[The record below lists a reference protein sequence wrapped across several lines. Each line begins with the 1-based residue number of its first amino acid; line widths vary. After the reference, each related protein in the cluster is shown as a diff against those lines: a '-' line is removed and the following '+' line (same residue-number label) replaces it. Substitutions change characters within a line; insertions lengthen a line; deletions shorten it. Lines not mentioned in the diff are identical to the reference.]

1 MRQVNFIADSDG
13 HLRDGYNTY
22 NNYNKPPDACLQS
35 HGTQGMATVVDPL
48 QQIYNKPT
56 TFNKKLDTEASY
68 CLNVDLLKHLDDD
81 NLLKKLSIQT
91 AACCQLP
98 VNTVFLALLG
108 VFSSVSCRK
117 WTVDYQYSGSLP
129 IGIYAVVE
137 QPSGTGKTRCLTIG
151 QKPFTHIKDDVVKK
165 YRERVKELQVINEP
179 SEPQAEELQELLSRK
194 SAVNSRL
201 FVSNATAEGLE
212 QTLLGT
218 NGFFSAISSE
228 QGLFNS
234 LLGLSYSKGDPNNDL
249 ILNGFD
255 GGHISSCRV
264 SRDGYH
270 GYVIGGVTLFAQQGS
285 VEKILSCSNGTGM
298 SERFLMLAEPHFLGR
313 RNHLKKIHID
323 PTIETDYTL
332 KCEFSRDIF
341 NQPESPGDLL
351 HLEITEGG
359 HLLIAQFRQSI
370 EQHLVDGGRYSHISV
385 RGAAGKVNM
394 QVMKIAAN
402 LHLLTRLNNFD
413 PNIPDSIINSAIGIA
428 RDLLE
433 ANLALCKAKGLI
445 GDKAE
450 FTAILNLFEG
460 NHKPMTERQII
471 QSRARVSPFKD
482 FTGNKSDLIR
492 EALAGL
498 ESENLLSS
506 LVVDGA
512 KRYFL
517 KQ

>member
-1 MRQVNFIADSDG
+1 MRQINFTVDDEG
-13 HLRDGYNTY
+13 FLWDGYNIY
-22 NNYNKPPDACLQS
+22 NIYNKHPDDTPQS
-35 HGTQGMATVVDPL
+35 HGTQGIGLVVDAL
-48 QQIYNKPT
+48 QQTYNKT
-56 TFNKKLDTEASY
+56 TFNKKLDTEAHY
-68 CLNVDLLKHLDDD
+68 CRNVDLLKHLDDG
-81 NLLKKLSIQT
+81 NLLKNLSIQT

-98 VNTVFLALLG
+98 ANTVLVALLG

-117 WTVDYQYSGSLP
+117 WVVDYQYGGSLP
-129 IGIYAVVE
+129 IGIYAIIE
-137 QPSGTGKTRCLTIG
+137 QPSGTGKTRCLTVG
-151 QKPFTHIKDDVVKK
+151 QNPFFRIKGEVIKG
-165 YRERVKELQVINEP
+165 YREHVKQLQNIPEP
-179 SEPQAEELQELLSRK
+179 SDPQAEELKELLARK

-201 FVSNATAEGLE
+201 FVSNATAEGFE
-212 QTLLGT
+212 HTLSST

-234 LLGLSYSKGDPNNDL
+234 LLGSSYSKGDPNNDL

-264 SRDGYH
+264 SRDGYY
-270 GYVIGGVTLFAQQGS
+270 GSVIGGVTLFAQQGS

-298 SERFLMLAEPHFLGR
+298 SERFLMLAEPHFLGQR
-313 RNHLKKIHID
+313 DHLKKIHMD
-323 PTIETDYTL
+323 STIETDYAL

-341 NQPESPGDLL
+341 NQPGSTADLL
-351 HLEITEGG
+351 SLKIMDSG
-359 HLLIAQFRQSI
+359 HLLIAKFRQSI
-370 EQHLVDGGRYSHISV
+370 EPHLVDGGRYSHISV

-402 LHLLTRLNNFD
+402 LHLLSRQDDFN
-413 PNIPDSIINSAIGIA
+413 PIIPDSVITSAIGIA
-428 RDLLE
+428 HDLLE
-433 ANLALCKAKGLI
+433 VNLALCKAKGLI
-445 GDKAE
+445 GEKAQ

-460 NHKPMTERQII
+460 NHRPMTERQII

-498 ESENLLSS
+498 EFEGLLAS

-512 KRYFL
+512 KRYYL

>member
-1 MRQVNFIADSDG
+1 MKPVNFTADTDG
-13 HLRDGYNTY
+13 HLMDGYNIY
-22 NNYNKPPDACLQS
+22 NMPPNDTA
-35 HGTQGMATVVDPL
+35 QGHDRQGFERVVGRL
-48 QQIYNKPT
+48 QQST
-56 TFNKKLDTEASY
+56 TFNKKLDTEAHY
-68 CLNVDLLKHLDDD
+68 CRNVDLLKHLDDD
-81 NLLKKLSIQT
+81 HLLKKLSIQT

-98 VNTVFLALLG
+98 VNTVFIVLLG

-117 WTVDYQYSGSLP
+117 WIVNYQYGGSLP
-129 IGIYAVVE
+129 VGIYAVVE
-137 QPSGTGKTRCLTIG
+137 QPSGTGKTRCLTVG
-151 QKPFTHIKDDVVKK
+151 QKPFVRIKEEVVKS
-165 YRERVKELQVINEP
+165 YRERVKTLQAIDEP
-179 SEPQAEELQELLSRK
+179 SETQAEELKELLARK
-194 SAVNSRL
+194 SAINSRL

-264 SRDGYH
+264 SRDGYYGH
-270 GYVIGGVTLFAQQGS
+270 VIGGVTLFAQQGS

-298 SERFLMLAEPHFLGR
+298 SERFLMLAEPHFLGVR
-313 RNHLKKIHID
+313 DHLKKIHVD
-323 PTIETDYTL
+323 HHIEADYAL

-341 NQPESPGDLL
+341 NQPESPTDLL
-351 HLEITEGG
+351 SLIISDSG
-359 HLLIAQFRQSI
+359 HLLIAQYRQRI
-370 EQHLVDGGRYSHISV
+370 EQHLADGGRYSHISV
-385 RGAAGKVNM
+385 RGAAGKINM

-402 LHLLTRLNNFD
+402 LHLLSRQDNFN
-413 PNIPDSIINSAIGIA
+413 PTIPDSIVKSAIGIA
-428 RDLLE
+428 HDLLE

-445 GDKAE
+445 GEKAE
-450 FTAILNLFEG
+450 FTAILSLFES

-492 EALAGL
+492 EALTGL
-498 ESENLLSS
+498 EYEGLLAS
-506 LVVDGA
+506 LVVDGT

>member
-1 MRQVNFIADSDG
+1 MEAVNIIADD
-13 HLRDGYNTY
+13 DGYMHLPTTPTTSTT
-22 NNYNKPPDACLQS
+22 KQKI
-35 HGTQGMATVVDPL
+35 TATGHARKGIERVVDGL
-48 QQIYNKPT
+48 QHFTTRT
-56 TFNKKLDTEASY
+56 TFNETLDTESNY
-68 CLNVDLLKHLDDD
+68 CRGVDLLKHLDDD
-81 NLLKKLSIQT
+81 HLLKKLSLQT

-98 VNTVFLALLG
+98 VNTVFIALLG

-117 WTVDYQYSGSLP
+117 WTVDYQYGGSLP

-137 QPSGTGKTRCLTIG
+137 QPSGTGKTRCLTVG
-151 QKPFTHIKDDVVKK
+151 QKPFVRIKDEVVKS
-165 YRERVKELQVINEP
+165 YRERVKVLQAIDDP
-179 SEPQAEELQELLSRK
+179 SEAQAEELKELLAIK
-194 SAVNSRL
+194 SAINSRL

-264 SRDGYH
+264 SRDGYYGH
-270 GYVIGGVTLFAQQGS
+270 VIGGVTLFAQQGS

-298 SERFLMLAEPHFLGR
+298 SERFLMLAEPHFLGVR
-313 RNHLKKIHID
+313 DHLKKIHID
-323 PTIETDYTL
+323 PTIEVNYAL
-332 KCEFSRDIF
+332 KCEFSQDIF
-341 NQPESPGDLL
+341 NQPESPTDLL
-351 HLEITEGG
+351 SLIISDPG
-359 HLLIAQFRQSI
+359 HLLIAQYRQRI
-370 EQHLVDGGRYSHISV
+370 EQHLADGGRYSHISV
-385 RGAAGKVNM
+385 RGAAGKINM
-394 QVMKIAAN
+394 QIMKIAAN
-402 LHLLTRLNNFD
+402 LYLLDRRDNYN
-413 PNIPDSIINSAIGIA
+413 PNIPDSIVKSAIGIA
-428 RDLLE
+428 HDLLE

-445 GDKAE
+445 GTKAE
-450 FTAILNLFEG
+450 FTAILSIFED

-471 QSRARVSPFKD
+471 QSRARVTPFKD

-492 EALAGL
+492 ESLAAMESDGL
-498 ESENLLSS
+498 LAS